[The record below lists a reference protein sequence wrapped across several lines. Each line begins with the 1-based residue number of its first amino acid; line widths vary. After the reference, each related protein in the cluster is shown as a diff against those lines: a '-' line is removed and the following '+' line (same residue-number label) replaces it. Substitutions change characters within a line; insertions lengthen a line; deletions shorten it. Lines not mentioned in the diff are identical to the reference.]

1 MFETEN
7 DTAGHS
13 RDNAGPRPTEIPNGG
28 DTFTFTF
35 NALETA
41 RLVAM
46 RNRVRRGEV
55 NEYIMDYKR
64 LRFAVWLYE
73 RGRISG

>member
-7 DTAGHS
+7 DTLGHR
-13 RDNAGPRPTEIPNGG
+13 RDNAGPTEILSSS
-28 DTFTFTF
+28 DSFT
-35 NALETA
+35 ALETA
-41 RLVAM
+41 RLMAM
-46 RNRVRRGEV
+46 RDRVLRGEL

-64 LRFAVWLYE
+64 LRFALWLYE

>member
-1 MFETEN
+1 MFDTEN
-7 DTAGHS
+7 HTAGYS
-13 RDNAGPRPTEIPNGG
+13 RDNAGSRPTEIRDHSDG
-28 DTFTFTF
+28 F

-46 RNRVRRGEV
+46 RDRVRRGEL

-64 LRFAVWLYE
+64 LRFALWLYE
-73 RGRISG
+73 RGGISG

>member
-7 DTAGHS
+7 NVLGQS
-13 RDNAGPRPTEIPNGG
+13 RDKAGPTEILNST
-28 DTFTFTF
+28 DTFNT
-35 NALETA
+35 LETA

-46 RNRVRRGEV
+46 RSRVLRGEM

-64 LRFAVWLYE
+64 LRFALWLYE

>member
-1 MFETEN
+1 MFDTEN
-7 DTAGHS
+7 ETTGARRDTT
-13 RDNAGPRPTEIPNGG
+13 GPHPTEIRNGSDG
-28 DTFTFTF
+28 F

-46 RNRVRRGEV
+46 RDRVRRGEL

-64 LRFAVWLYE
+64 LRFALWLYE
-73 RGRISG
+73 RGEISG

>member
-7 DTAGHS
+7 DTSGHS
-13 RDNAGPRPTEIPNGG
+13 RDNAGPTEILNCSHS
-28 DTFTFTF
+28 FTF

-46 RNRVRRGEV
+46 RNRVLRGEV

-64 LRFAVWLYE
+64 LRFALWLYE

>member
-1 MFETEN
+1 MFDTEN
-7 DTAGHS
+7 ETTGAR
-13 RDNAGPRPTEIPNGG
+13 RDITGPRPAEIRNGS
-28 DTFTFTF
+28 DSF

-46 RNRVRRGEV
+46 RDRVRRGEL

-64 LRFAVWLYE
+64 LRFALWLYE
-73 RGRISG
+73 RGEISG

>member
-7 DTAGHS
+7 
-13 RDNAGPRPTEIPNGG
+13 RPTEPGRDTTGPTEILNNA
-28 DTFTFTF
+28 DTFS
-35 NALETA
+35 ALETA

-46 RNRVRRGEV
+46 RNRVLRGEV

-64 LRFAVWLYE
+64 LRFALWLYE

>member
-13 RDNAGPRPTEIPNGG
+13 RDNAGPRPTEILNRA
-28 DTFTFTF
+28 DTFTF

-41 RLVAM
+41 RLVAL

-64 LRFAVWLYE
+64 LRFALWLYE

>member
-7 DTAGHS
+7 HPSGAS
-13 RDNAGPRPTEIPNGG
+13 RDTVRPAEILNNA
-28 DTFTFTF
+28 DTFS
-35 NALETA
+35 ALETA

-46 RNRVRRGEV
+46 RNRILRGEV

-64 LRFAVWLYE
+64 LRFALWLYE

>member
-7 DTAGHS
+7 DTLGQS
-13 RDNAGPRPTEIPNGG
+13 RDNAGPTEILNSS
-28 DTFTFTF
+28 DTFT
-35 NALETA
+35 ALETA

-46 RNRVRRGEV
+46 RNRVRRGER

-64 LRFAVWLYE
+64 LRFALWLYE

>member
-7 DTAGHS
+7 DTSGPS
-13 RDNAGPRPTEIPNGG
+13 RDNAGPRPTEILNSS
-28 DTFTFTF
+28 DTFT
-35 NALETA
+35 ALETA

-46 RNRVRRGEV
+46 RNRVQRGEL
-55 NEYIMDYKR
+55 NEHIMDYKR
-64 LRFAVWLYE
+64 LRFALWLYE